1 MVYLPYVRLA
11 RGGVPGGGGVKISAS
26 DDDARHDELGGG
38 GGRNNVVL
46 GAHAIRAQQC
56 QQLSPFAVVFIDK
69 LSVQYLGVNNHG
81 HDDGVVLADSPA
93 SMRRAVY

>member
-11 RGGVPGGGGVKISAS
+11 RGGVPEGGDVKISAS
-26 DDDARHDELGGG
+26 DDDDGHDELGGSG
-38 GGRNNVVL
+38 HRNSAVL
-46 GAHAIRAQQC
+46 GAHAIRARQC